1 MWALSL
7 RHNWPKLPLL
17 GSTALAIALAWLP
30 EILLALGS
38 GGLDLPFSGIAAS
51 TEGAQR
57 VLLDLEGMGCEACQL
72 HVKTVIEMSSGVST
86 PRPPPESRSFPDM
99 FLTDC
104 LGCQVL
110 GSAVDWQAGKA
121 ELWVNEDWGFNLTQ
135 VSAQLAEDGYETLRS
150 EVLP

>member
-1 MWALSL
+1 MVPSDADREIACGSSTVTVGWLGVMWALSL

-57 VLLDLEGMGCEACQL
+57 VLLDLEGMGCEA
-72 HVKTVIEMSSGVST
+72 GV
-86 PRPPPESRSFPDM
+86 R
-99 FLTDC
+99 
-104 LGCQVL
+104 
-110 GSAVDWQAGKA
+110 SAVEKRKSRKG
-121 ELWVNEDWGFNLTQ
+121 L
-135 VSAQLAEDGYETLRS
+135 
-150 EVLP
+150 